1 MADWLSE
8 IGTTIGKEFSDVSS
22 LAHGVQLVV
31 RLSLAA
37 ALGGLLGYER
47 ERHGK
52 AAGMRT
58 HMLVSIGAAI
68 FVLVPQFAGMSITD
82 LSRVL
87 QGIATGIGFL
97 GAGTILK
104 ADDESHLH
112 GLTTAAGIWM
122 TAAIG
127 VTVGLGH
134 ELTAIICTILALVI
148 LAFFPHVRPRYP
160 GSNVQPVTPTSPAP
174 ARTG

>member
-8 IGTTIGKEFSDVSS
+8 IGTTIRDEFSDVTS
-22 LAHGVQLVV
+22 LSHGVQLVL
-31 RLSLAA
+31 RLSVAA

-47 ERHGK
+47 ERRGK
-52 AAGMRT
+52 AAGIRT
-58 HMLVSIGAAI
+58 HMLVSIGAAL
-68 FVLVPQFAGMSITD
+68 FVLVPQFAGMAISD

-87 QGIATGIGFL
+87 QGIAAGIGFL

-104 ADDESHLH
+104 AGDEAHLH

-127 VTVGLGH
+127 VTAGMGR
-134 ELTAIICTILALVI
+134 ELTAVVSAVLAASI
-148 LAFFPHVRPRYP
+148 LAFVPHVPAKF
-160 GSNVQPVTPTSPAP
+160 NNPAP
-174 ARTG
+174 PITPK